1 MMSKDKNSDI
11 LDSKDLDI
19 IDSKEYRRTRP
30 EKNAITEEGLE
41 KLLSQGS
48 KMDLALDTHMN
59 DLPDNY
65 VVLVV
70 VKPSN
75 YQGARR
81 ALFRRLISREGLRG
95 IYITINKRYDN
106 IKAELKQEKLDADN
120 LHFIDMISN
129 IGEENAGKPG
139 VDFINSATEL
149 TELMLVA
156 EKRLDEIERGKGFL
170 IFDSISTLLV
180 YNKSDPVEKMAHNL
194 ISLING
200 AEAKG
205 VLLMMDT
212 EEYKG
217 TMQTISQ
224 FCDKMFRLD

>member
-1 MMSKDKNSDI
+1 MSEDKET
-11 LDSKDLDI
+11 LKGEDLDI

-41 KLLSQGS
+41 KLLSKGS

-65 VVLVV
+65 VVLIV

-75 YQGARR
+75 YQDARR
-81 ALFRRLISREGLRG
+81 ALFRRLISREGLKG
-95 IYITINKRYDN
+95 IYITVNKRYDN
-106 IKAELKQEKLDADN
+106 IKTELKQEKLDADN
-120 LHFIDMISN
+120 LQFIDMISK

-149 TELMLVA
+149 TDLMLIS
-156 EKRLDEIERGKGFL
+156 EKRLEEIEQGKGFL

-194 ISLING
+194 ISLLNETG
-200 AEAKG
+200 AKG